1 MGRVGV
7 GGGTEAVMEDPS
19 EKPVEVGGR
28 LKGALEKLAVRHGAA
43 PGRVALCGRA
53 SSPPVVFNC
62 VKGACRACA
71 REVWVAPSLQ
81 RAPEPKTLF
90 CSVCVAAE
98 LRAGV

>member
-1 MGRVGV
+1 MI
-7 GGGTEAVMEDPS
+7 EDPF

-28 LKGALEKLAVRHGAA
+28 LKGALEKLALRYECS

-53 SSPPVVFNC
+53 SSPPAVFHC